1 MTVERGLF
9 VTSDWLASHLGA
21 PDLAIVEGSSY
32 LPAMRRDPEA
42 EFLVAHIP
50 GAVRLDIDRV
60 CDPRSSLPHMLPSEE
75 EFAAAV
81 GALGIGDGMRIVVY
95 DGVGLHSA
103 PRVRW
108 MFKVYGVADVAIL
121 DGGRPRW
128 LGEGRATEK
137 GPARP
142 VSRKFTAR
150 LDHSAVADLAQMKR
164 VLADG
169 SAQVVDARP
178 AGRFYGEAQEPRSG
192 VRSGHMPGSLNVP
205 ATSVVANGSLLDA
218 AALRQAFEKADVAFD
233 RPIITTCGSGVTAA
247 ILALALERIGA
258 PAPSLYDGSWSEWG
272 SRSEL
277 PVATG
282 RPKER

>member
-1 MTVERGLF
+1 MTAERGLF
-9 VTSDWLASHLGA
+9 VSTDWLASQLGA
-21 PDLAIVEGSSY
+21 PDLVVVEGSSY
-32 LPAMRRDPEA
+32 LPAMRRDPDA
-42 EFLVAHIP
+42 EFVAAHIP
-50 GAVRLDIDRV
+50 GAIRLDIDRV
-60 CDPRSSLPHMLPSEE
+60 CDPRTSLPHMLPSEE

-81 GALGIGDGMRIVVY
+81 GSLGIGDGMRIVVY

-108 MFKVYGVADVAIL
+108 MFKAYGVADVTIL
-121 DGGRPRW
+121 DGGLPRW
-128 LGEGRATEK
+128 VGEGRATEK

-150 LDHSAVADLAQMKR
+150 LNRSAVADLAQMKR

-178 AGRFYGEAQEPRSG
+178 VERFSGEAPEPRSG

-205 ATSVVANGSLLDA
+205 STSVVANGSLLDA
-218 AALRQAFEKADVAFD
+218 AALRQKFEQAGVALD

-247 ILALALERIGA
+247 TLSLALERIGA
-258 PAPSLYDGSWSEWG
+258 PAQALYDGSWSEWG
-272 SRSEL
+272 SRNEL
-277 PVATG
+277 PAATG
-282 RPKER
+282 REKR